1 LISADTLKNLLI
13 QDNLII
19 FIRYILLP
27 SPSLIPLATLLNHYY
42 MEIKELGE
50 FELIEK
56 IKEITETKNYNHSIT
71 LPNGDD
77 CFAFKEKNNILI
89 TTDTLVEDVHFIK
102 DTFPPYELGIKSAA
116 SNLSDIAACGGIPKY
131 ALVSLILPPELE
143 VDWLLEFYKGLNYLF
158 SKYTT
163 YIGGG
168 NISKGEKIS
177 ITITLIGTAEKP
189 IPRSKAKPGDS
200 IFITGTVGDSRL
212 GLEILLS
219 KQKPSTDYEKYLVKR
234 HLEPTP
240 RIEVGQS
247 IKEIATSCIDISDG
261 LIQDLNHILESSNT
275 GAEIELEKIPI
286 SNEYMSYL
294 KRKNDKEVKPPELKT
309 LELKTLEYALTGGE
323 DYELIFTAPPDKEE
337 EIKRISEKV
346 GVKITKIGK
355 ITESKG
361 IKMLFRN
368 RVIKPEEILN
378 KYGWEHF

>member
-1 LISADTLKNLLI
+1 MK
-13 QDNLII
+13 
-19 FIRYILLP
+19 
-27 SPSLIPLATLLNHYY
+27 
-42 MEIKELGE
+42 IKEIGE
-50 FELIEK
+50 FGLIEK
-56 IKEITETKNYNHSIT
+56 IKEITEPKNYDDSIT

-102 DTFPPYELGIKSAA
+102 DTFPPYELGIKGAA
-116 SNLSDIAACGGIPKY
+116 SNLSDIAACSGIPKY

-143 VDWLLEFYKGLNYLF
+143 VDWVLEFYKGLNYLF

-286 SNEYMSYL
+286 SNEYMNYL
-294 KRKNDKEVKPPELKT
+294 KTKRNVNDKEVQPLEVKPPELET
-309 LELKTLEYALTGGE
+309 LELETLELETLELETLELETLELETLEYALTGGE
-323 DYELIFTAPPDKEE
+323 DYELIFTVPPDKEE
-337 EIKRISEKV
+337 KVKRISEKL
-346 GVKITKIGK
+346 GVKITKVGK
-355 ITESKG
+355 IKEDKG

-368 RVIKPEEILN
+368 KVMKPEEILN
-378 KYGWEHF
+378 KSGWEHF

>member
-1 LISADTLKNLLI
+1 MK
-13 QDNLII
+13 
-19 FIRYILLP
+19 
-27 SPSLIPLATLLNHYY
+27 
-42 MEIKELGE
+42 IKELGE

-56 IKEITETKNYNHSIT
+56 IKEITETKNHNHSIT

-77 CFAFKEKNNILI
+77 CFAFKEENNILI

-102 DTFPPYELGIKSAA
+102 DTFPPYELGIKGAA

-189 IPRSKAKPGDS
+189 IPRIGAKPGDS

-247 IKEIATSCIDISDG
+247 IREIATSCIDISDG

-275 GAEIELEKIPI
+275 GAEIELERIPT

-294 KRKNDKEVKPPELKT
+294 KRKNDKEVKP
-309 LELKTLEYALTGGE
+309 LELETLEYALTGGE
-323 DYELIFTAPPDKEE
+323 DYELIFTVPPDKEE

-355 ITESKG
+355 ITESRG

-368 RVIKPEEILN
+368 RVIKPEGILN

>member
-1 LISADTLKNLLI
+1 MK
-13 QDNLII
+13 
-19 FIRYILLP
+19 
-27 SPSLIPLATLLNHYY
+27 
-42 MEIKELGE
+42 IKELGE

-56 IKEITETKNYNHSIT
+56 IKEITETKNYDDSIT

-77 CFAFKEKNNILI
+77 CFAFKGENHILI

-102 DTFPPYELGIKSAA
+102 DTFPPYRLGIKGAA

-131 ALVSLILPPELE
+131 ALISLILPPELE
-143 VDWLLEFYKGLNYLF
+143 VDWVLEFYKGLNYLF

-177 ITITLIGTAEKP
+177 ITITLIGTTEKP

-219 KQKPSTDYEKYLVKR
+219 KQKPSTNYKKYLVNR

-247 IKEIATSCIDISDG
+247 IREISTSCIDISDG

-286 SNEYMSYL
+286 SNEYMNYL
-294 KRKNDKEVKPPELKT
+294 KTKRNVNDKEVKPLEVKPLEVKPPELET
-309 LELKTLEYALTGGE
+309 LELETLELETLEYALTGGE
-323 DYELIFTAPPDKEE
+323 DYELIFTVPPDKEE
-337 EIKRISEKV
+337 EVKRISEKL
-346 GVKITKIGK
+346 GVKITKVGK
-355 ITESKG
+355 IKEDKG

-368 RVIKPEEILN
+368 KVMKPEEILN
-378 KYGWEHF
+378 KSGWEHF